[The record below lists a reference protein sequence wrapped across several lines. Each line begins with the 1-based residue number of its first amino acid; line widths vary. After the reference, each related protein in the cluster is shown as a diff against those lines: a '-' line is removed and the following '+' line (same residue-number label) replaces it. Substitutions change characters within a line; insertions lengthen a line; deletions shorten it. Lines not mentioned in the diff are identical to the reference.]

1 VTLVDFN
8 AKGGALSFRFDGPEF
23 GLFSAVLE
31 TYPAQDGTL
40 RTICGNVDAEDLLEE
55 ALWEHREQLKK
66 ELRETLA
73 KKTTRSEDL
82 EGRESFTLQLSDGE
96 VEWLLQV
103 LNDIR
108 VGHWV
113 KLGRPDG
120 GANAILAQPPSGEML
135 RSMTLIHLCT
145 VWQGI
150 LLESIQTAA
159 RGEFPPMPPMPD
171 EQDGVA

>member
-1 VTLVDFN
+1 MTLVDFQ
-8 AKGGALSFRFDGPEF
+8 KDGGGFSFRFDGPEF

-31 TYPAQDGTL
+31 TYPAQEGTL

-55 ALWEHREQLKK
+55 ALREHRENLKK
-66 ELRETLA
+66 EFRETLA
-73 KKTTRSEDL
+73 KKTTRSEDM
-82 EGRESFTLQLSDGE
+82 EGRESFTIQLSGGE

-120 GANAILAQPPSGEML
+120 GPNVVLTQPPTSETL
-135 RSMTLIHLCT
+135 RSMTLLHLCT

-150 LLESIQTAA
+150 LLESIATAA
-159 RGEFPPMPPMPD
+159 RGEL
-171 EQDGVA
+171 EDGAA